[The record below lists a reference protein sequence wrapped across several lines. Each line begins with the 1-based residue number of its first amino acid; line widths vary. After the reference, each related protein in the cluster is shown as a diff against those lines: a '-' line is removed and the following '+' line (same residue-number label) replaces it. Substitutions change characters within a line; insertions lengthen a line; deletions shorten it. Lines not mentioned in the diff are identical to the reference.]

1 MHCTYWSLLRKFSRS
16 TAVLPTGIIVLLIGV
31 AHLPNA
37 FKILM
42 AASLFFFFF
51 QVTNTNEKL

>member
-1 MHCTYWSLLRKFSRS
+1 MHCMYASLPRQLSRS

-37 FKILM
+37 FKILL
-42 AASLFFFFF
+42 AASLFFFF
-51 QVTNTNEKL
+51 N

>member
-1 MHCTYWSLLRKFSRS
+1 MHCMYVSLPRQLSRS
-16 TAVLPTGIIVLLIGV
+16 TAAVPTGIIVLLIGM

-42 AASLFFFFF
+42 AASLFLSFFFF
-51 QVTNTNEKL
+51 

>member
-1 MHCTYWSLLRKFSRS
+1 MHCMYMSLPRELSKR
-16 TAVLPTGIIVLLIGV
+16 TAALPTGIIALLIGI

-42 AASLFFFFF
+42 DASLFFFIFF
-51 QVTNTNEKL
+51 K

>member
-51 QVTNTNEKL
+51 SSDKHQ